1 MRILSTSGLMSSAL
15 PWQNHWQQEGSRFF
29 GSTTESPAGQV
40 TMPIRHLVLPALEV
54 LHRLSAQTEVGYSAA
69 APTLS
74 NTA

>member
-1 MRILSTSGLMSSAL
+1 
-15 PWQNHWQQEGSRFF
+15 
-29 GSTTESPAGQV
+29 V